1 MAISD
6 HSSTA
11 NCGSGDGSAGNHH
24 LISRPEYVPNHISDP
39 SYVRIL
45 DTTLRDGEQAP
56 GAAMTTEQ
64 KLAVARLLAHLG
76 VDIIE
81 AGFPCSSPESFNAAK
96 AIASEVGCQPLFADG
111 HVPVIAV
118 VARSNKKDIDTA
130 WAAVRHA
137 RRPRVNTFIATSE
150 IHMKHKL
157 RMSKEEVVKTAAE
170 MVAYARSLGCAD
182 VAFAA
187 EDAGR
192 SDREFLYHV
201 LNEVIKAG
209 AGTII
214 IPDTVGYN
222 LPCEFANLIADV
234 KKHTVG
240 AIIATHCHN
249 DLGFATANTL
259 AGAEA
264 GARQL
269 EVTINGIGERAGN
282 AALEEVVMA
291 INCRREL
298 LGGLHTSIAT
308 RHIMAASKMVAEFT
322 GLYVQPHKA
331 IVGLNAF
338 AHESGIHQD
347 GVLKFRGT
355 YEIISPEDI
364 GLSRSNE
371 SGIVLGKLSG
381 RHALRARLLK
391 LGYDINGK
399 ELDDIFVRFKEIAGT
414 KKNFSNDDI
423 KALVNHENVQFQGIW
438 SLGDLQ
444 VTYGTNGFCT
454 VTVKLISHNREE
466 KIACSIGENPVVAAY
481 KAINDIVEIPV
492 TLKEYVNSA
501 MEGIDALASTRIV
514 ICVDSND
521 TTVQN
526 CPTFCGSATGKDIV
540 ISGVQAYIN
549 ALNKAMYLKSSSVK
563 ISSS

>member
-1 MAISD
+1 M
-6 HSSTA
+6 
-11 NCGSGDGSAGNHH
+11 
-24 LISRPEYVPNHISDP
+24 
-39 SYVRIL
+39 RIL

-56 GAAMTTEQ
+56 GASMSTEQ
-64 KLAVARLLAHLG
+64 KLAVSRLLAHLG
-76 VDIIE
+76 VDVIE

-96 AIASEVGCQPLFADG
+96 AIASEVGCHPVIPGG

-130 WAAVRHA
+130 WAAVKHA
-137 RRPRVNTFIATSE
+137 RHPRINTFIATSE

-157 RMSKEEVVKTAAE
+157 RMSKDAVVKTAVE
-170 MVAYARSLGCAD
+170 MVAYARALGCHD
-182 VAFAA
+182 VSFAA

-192 SDREFLYHV
+192 SDREFLHHI
-201 LNEVIKAG
+201 LKEVIKAG
-209 AGTII
+209 ATTII

-222 LPCEFANLIADV
+222 MPSEYANLIADV
-234 KKHTVG
+234 KLNTSG

-291 INCRREL
+291 IKCRREL
-298 LGGLHTSIAT
+298 LGLHTGIDT
-308 RHIMAASKMVAEFT
+308 KNIVAASKMVAEFS

-331 IVGLNAF
+331 IVGVNAF

-347 GVLKFRGT
+347 GVLKYRGT

-381 RHALRARLLK
+381 RHALKARLLK
-391 LGYDINGK
+391 LGHDMNGK
-399 ELDDIFVRFKEIAGT
+399 ELDDIFARFKEIAAT
-414 KKNFSNDDI
+414 KKKFSDDDI
-423 KALVNHENVQFQGIW
+423 EALVGNENDHLHTKW
-438 SLGDLQ
+438 SLGDIQ
-444 VTYGTNGFCT
+444 VLHGTIGFPT
-454 VTVKLISHNREE
+454 VTIKLISSDGDE
-466 KIACSIGENPVVAAY
+466 KISCSTGEGTVDAAF
-481 KAINDIVEIPV
+481 KAVNDIVQVPV
-492 TLKEYVNSA
+492 VLKEYTNST
-501 MEGIDALASTRIV
+501 MEGINALTSTRV
-514 ICVDSND
+514 AICLNSHDIKA
-521 TTVQN
+521 QN
-526 CPTFCGSATGKDIV
+526 GRNFSGIGTGKDIT
-540 ISGVQAYIN
+540 IASVQAYLN
-549 ALNKAMYLKSSSVK
+549 ALNKAMSLKTSSMK
-563 ISSS
+563 ISTA

>member
-338 AHESGIHQD
+338 AMKD

-399 ELDDIFVRFKEIAGT
+399 ELDDIF
-414 KKNFSNDDI
+414 NFSNDDI

-454 VTVKLISHNREE
+454 VTVKLISHDREE

-501 MEGIDALASTRIV
+501 MEGIDALKRQLGSLYVWIAMTQPCRIV
-514 ICVDSND
+514 LLFVE
-521 TTVQN
+521 VQQGR
-526 CPTFCGSATGKDIV
+526 TLSFLVFKHT
-540 ISGVQAYIN
+540 
-549 ALNKAMYLKSSSVK
+549 
-563 ISSS
+563 